1 MEGNESVR
9 NMVAKF
15 VLSWEM
21 NVTAVT
27 CGKEAAEILM
37 REAYEFVIID
47 SVLPDI
53 DGQDLARKIK
63 LGVRSNA
70 FIIIV
75 SPSEAW
81 CNDMRLFPVG

>member
-27 CGKEAAEILM
+27 SGKEAVDILM

-63 LGVRSNA
+63 LGVSRCA
-70 FIIIV
+70 R
-75 SPSEAW
+75 
-81 CNDMRLFPVG
+81 MHLL